1 MIDAVVAGHLCVDII
16 PEITETATA
25 ASENFMAPGRLT
37 EVGRALLSTG
47 GAVSNTGLS
56 MFRLGLD
63 VRLVARIGD
72 DVIAGVTR
80 NILNAIS
87 PHLTEELSIGRGE
100 PSSYTLV
107 INPPGIDR
115 TFLHCTGT
123 NDTFGSEDVSV
134 ELLAQAR
141 LFHFGYPPLMRRM
154 YADGGDELSALLR
167 KAKSTGVTTSLDMA
181 MPDPTRPSGKAD
193 WRRILSL
200 ALPHV
205 DVFLPSF
212 EELLYML
219 RRARYDELDRAVGP
233 AHMLDA
239 LEPAEIS
246 SLAEETLSLGAKVLV
261 IKLGHRG
268 LYVRTAPALG
278 EMGRAAPAE
287 PANWSGRELWAPC
300 FQVQVLGTVG
310 SGDSTIAGFLAGLL
324 RGQRIEDAAT
334 SAVAVG
340 ACNVE
345 FADAYSGVRGWEE
358 TQARIRAGWNRLDAG
373 IHAPDWAWNTKTQLW
388 HGPNDGA

>member
-1 MIDAVVAGHLCVDII
+1 MIDAIVAGHLCVDII
-16 PEITETATA
+16 PEISDGATA
-25 ASENFMAPGRLT
+25 ASEHFLAPGRLT

-56 MFRLGLD
+56 MFKLGLD

-80 NILNAIS
+80 DILKAIS
-87 PHLTEELSIGRGE
+87 PHLTEELSIGQGE
-100 PSSYTLV
+100 PSSYTIV

-123 NDTFGSEDVSV
+123 NDTFGSEDLSP

-154 YADGGDELSALLR
+154 YADGGDELGALLQ
-167 KAKSTGVTTSLDMA
+167 KAKASGVTTSLDMA
-181 MPDPTRPSGKAD
+181 MPDPTRPSGRAD

-205 DVFLPSF
+205 DVFVPSF

-219 RRARYDELDRAVGP
+219 RRERYDELGRVAGQ
-233 AHMLDA
+233 AGMLDA
-239 LEPAEIS
+239 VEPDEIA
-246 SLAEETLSLGAKVLV
+246 SLAEETLSLGARVLT

-268 LYVRTAPALG
+268 MYVRSASALG
-278 EMGRAAPAE
+278 EMGRGAPADL
-287 PANWSGRELWAPC
+287 ANWSGRELWTPC
-300 FQVQVLGTVG
+300 FQVQVVGTVG
-310 SGDSTIAGFLAGLL
+310 AGDSTIAGFLAGLL
-324 RGQRIEDAAT
+324 RGQTIEDAAT

-345 FADAYSGVRGWEE
+345 AADAYSGVRGWDE
-358 TQARIRAGWNRLDAG
+358 TQSRVRAGWARRDAG
-373 IHAPDWAWNTKTQLW
+373 IRAQGWTWDAARQVWR
-388 HGPNDGA
+388 GPRDGV